1 MNNNQIVDD
10 LLAYLKLYEQP
21 QPESRLGPRFTEDV
35 YQEYQ
40 DKFDKHIQNGDRAF
54 IYRSKA
60 KTPNST
66 AVVTFI
72 ETYPRFA
79 RGYVVNKL
87 SGVKIP
93 YTLNFCNL
101 ITKDVYNPES
111 CWSDGSSLWE

>member
-1 MNNNQIVDD
+1 MDNRQVVDD
-10 LLAYLKLYEQP
+10 LLKYLNLYEN
-21 QPESRLGPRFTEDV
+21 SDSNMRMGPKFTKDV
-35 YQEYQ
+35 YQDYQ
-40 DKFDKHIQNGDRAF
+40 NKFDKHIQNGDKAF
-54 IYRSKA
+54 VYRSKA

-101 ITKDVYNPES
+101 ITEGVYNPES